1 MTVLSGGNSDN
12 GGQSRMRAGAKWE
25 YRVGKSI
32 DLWDILTNSWLPGT
46 KQFLS
51 KNKGIFY
58 YSITIEFSPQFLQI
72 FIGEAGS
79 VTKVRWP
86 SQQ

>member
-1 MTVLSGGNSDN
+1 MTVLSGGISDN

-58 YSITIEFSPQFLQI
+58 YSITIPGRVFPSI
-72 FIGEAGS
+72 FTGFYRRGWE
-79 VTKVRWP
+79 RD
-86 SQQ
+86 